1 MEHHADFAVPCTHG
15 LLVETDYER
24 PDGGLVAGRVLA
36 FGWWVDPDA
45 GAAAE
50 PPTGTLYLV
59 ADEALPRPVWV
70 AQGRLTGF
78 SLVA

>member
-1 MEHHADFAVPCTHG
+1 MEHHADVAVPCAHG

-45 GAAAE
+45 GAAGE
-50 PPTGTLYLV
+50 SPTGTLYLV

-78 SLVA
+78 RLVD